1 MKENQEVIDRNILSH
16 KEEELSSAFFE
27 SMKAFVALWEQEV
40 KKGNFPPSD
49 VMQGLDSD
57 IRIAQVVNACSE
69 NSSQE

>member
-1 MKENQEVIDRNILSH
+1 MKDNQEVIDRNTLSE
-16 KEEELSSAFFE
+16 KEEELSDIFAE
-27 SMKAFVALWEQEV
+27 SMKKFLELKAQEV
-40 KKGNFPPSD
+40 KKGSFPPSD